1 MQFLELFL
9 SNEIFSKTIMK
20 IPFSYHSL
28 PFPNGETEPIT
39 PFNDVQLSRIMIN
52 L

>member
-20 IPFSYHSL
+20 IPFSYPSL
-28 PFPNGETEPIT
+28 PFSNEESEMLHLMTYNCQG
-39 PFNDVQLSRIMIN
+39 S
-52 L
+52 